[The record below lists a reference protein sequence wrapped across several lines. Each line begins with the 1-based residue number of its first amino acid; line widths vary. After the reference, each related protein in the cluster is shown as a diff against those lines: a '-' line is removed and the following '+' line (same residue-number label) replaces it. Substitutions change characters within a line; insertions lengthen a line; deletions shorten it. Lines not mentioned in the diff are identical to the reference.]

1 MESALRAHDT
11 LKGFWFGYVIEPVRG
26 ILDTV
31 RTGGDEGARIVSQEA
46 VRADL
51 EVRSASFH

>member
-1 MESALRAHDT
+1 MDTALQAHDT
-11 LKGFWFGYVIEPVRG
+11 VKGFWFGYVVDPVRE

-31 RTGGDEGARIVSQEA
+31 RTGGEEGVRIINQQA

-51 EVRSASFH
+51 EV